1 MELFQVIVALAVIAA
16 AAGIAVRAAYEPVVL
31 PEEAPAA
38 PGAATSVEPEPTAP
52 PAPAIVSTPVAP
64 EAEVGVPVLNPDPD
78 RLIQTAVMVPADG
91 RGGAIFRLVTWVVV
105 TGALIGLSFL
115 AALRAVG
122 ALFG

>member
-38 PGAATSVEPEPTAP
+38 PGAATSVPEPTAP
-52 PAPAIVSTPVAP
+52 QAPAIVSTPVAS
-64 EAEVGVPVLNPDPD
+64 EAAVGVPVLNPDPD